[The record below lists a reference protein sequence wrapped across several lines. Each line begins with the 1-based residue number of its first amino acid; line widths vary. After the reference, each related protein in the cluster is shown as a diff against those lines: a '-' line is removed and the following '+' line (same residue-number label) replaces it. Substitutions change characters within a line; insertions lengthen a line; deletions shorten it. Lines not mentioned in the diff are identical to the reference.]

1 MFNLIPW
8 KKQTGN
14 LKVRHDR
21 PVWESDRDDYALA
34 RLRDDFDALMRHF
47 FDDRWLG
54 NRLMGAMPDPWEAAQ
69 QAFNGDL
76 GWEDKEN
83 EYVVHAELPGFDA
96 EDFDVKLSSNT
107 LTVRAEHKDETREDN
122 GGASYRYGS
131 FTRTFTVPRGVD
143 EENVKAR
150 YHSGVLEVH
159 LPKTERARGKRIEVQ
174 KA

>member
-1 MFNLIPW
+1 MFKLTPW
-8 KKQTGN
+8 KKRTGN
-14 LKVRHDR
+14 IQIRHDQ
-21 PVWESDRDDYALA
+21 PVWEPDRDDFALA
-34 RLRDDFDALMRHF
+34 RLRDDFDGLMQRF

-54 NRLMGAMPDPWEAAQ
+54 NRLIGDMRAPWEESQ

-96 EDFDVKLSSNT
+96 EDFDVKLTSNT
-107 LTVRAEHKDETREDN
+107 LTVRAEHKDETQGDN
-122 GGASYRYGS
+122 GGSSYRYGA
-131 FTRTFTVPRGVD
+131 FTRTFTVPLGVD

-150 YHSGVLEVH
+150 YRRGVLEVH
-159 LPKTERARGKRIEVQ
+159 LPKTEKARGKRIEVQ